1 MAARKRKKAKSS
13 APKRRRRRRAATVA
27 VRRSSGRR
35 GTGNR
40 RVSVTVR
47 QNPPRRRRHFRRN
60 PFGIGGAGMM
70 GEVKDGAV
78 IVFGQWGAARLA
90 QLAVKA
96 MPASFIASSPLASV
110 AVANGVAAIGASWI
124 AKRFFKRNGRL
135 MAAAAWAQ
143 AITSTI
149 GATEQGARL
158 LAGQFSA
165 PPANPPASGVAGY
178 ASGRRLAGYASGGRS
193 TLAGYSS
200 GGDSAS
206 ASRTA
211 SVGGTF

>member
-1 MAARKRKKAKSS
+1 
-13 APKRRRRRRAATVA
+13 
-27 VRRSSGRR
+27 
-35 GTGNR
+35 
-40 RVSVTVR
+40 
-47 QNPPRRRRHFRRN
+47 
-60 PFGIGGAGMM
+60 MM
-70 GEVKDGAV
+70 GEVKDGAF

-110 AVANGVAAIGASWI
+110 AVANGAAAIGASWI

-158 LAGQFSA
+158 LAGQFSS
-165 PPANPPASGVAGY
+165 PATTTPAAGVAGY

-193 TLAGYSS
+193 TLAGYTS

-206 ASRTA
+206 ASRQA